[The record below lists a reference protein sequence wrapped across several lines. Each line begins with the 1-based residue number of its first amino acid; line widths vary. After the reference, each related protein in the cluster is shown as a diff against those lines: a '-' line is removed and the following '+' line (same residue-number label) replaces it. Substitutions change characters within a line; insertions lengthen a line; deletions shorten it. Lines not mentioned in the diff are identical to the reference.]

1 MIPQVFPQMGLG
13 YATRWSYFLQDVWD
27 WHEILFSNRTCF
39 YESGVALLESVVMIW
54 VCLCLSENRIGMKP
68 KSNGWSWGLYL
79 IFRYTHFIIS
89 MVMTQEPRKIGCTDS
104 IYFWHMFQA
113 YASGNIPTIHM
124 VRNMVRLRTSNH
136 FRILEISHWYYSFLS
151 IWLNLSFWACWLP
164 DVASPF
170 PEPSGASHENV
181 ESKSCQGKHGRHGP
195 GNHQGKWVPV
205 VFGMMNQQEHACCFL
220 SVSGRVFQRRWK
232 NDVQK
237 GECVSSVCSPLVS
250 TIIRISK

>member
-1 MIPQVFPQMGLG
+1 MAGLQVHGREPGTG
-13 YATRWSYFLQDVWD
+13 R
-27 WHEILFSNRTCF
+27 
-39 YESGVALLESVVMIW
+39 ESGAVWSHRDSPMGIQPSAKEPSSFLLSMAIPGTSKIW
-54 VCLCLSENRIGMKP
+54 P
-68 KSNGWSWGLYL
+68 KIWYSNVQYL
-79 IFRYTHFIIS
+79 
-89 MVMTQEPRKIGCTDS
+89 
-104 IYFWHMFQA
+104 
-113 YASGNIPTIHM
+113 
-124 VRNMVRLRTSNH
+124 H

>member
-124 VRNMVRLRTSNH
+124 ARNMVLTYLHKLDPEMTISSFHRHLRGRFCQ
-136 FRILEISHWYYSFLS
+136 FRQLE
-151 IWLNLSFWACWLP
+151 
-164 DVASPF
+164 DVPKCPHCGGPRVF
-170 PEPSGASHENV
+170 E
-181 ESKSCQGKHGRHGP
+181 CQVDL
-195 GNHQGKWVPV
+195 VP
-205 VFGMMNQQEHACCFL
+205 
-220 SVSGRVFQRRWK
+220 RVFQ
-232 NDVQK
+232 
-237 GECVSSVCSPLVS
+237 
-250 TIIRISK
+250 I